1 MSTKNQLLLY
11 LKENQGYWVS
21 GELISNNLSVSRSA
35 IWKHIRKLKEEGY
48 VIESAPKKGYFLS
61 KASDPITADEIMEG
75 LCTNVF
81 GRKNII
87 YLKETDSTN
96 TRAKELAAQGAPEGT
111 LVIAEKQTKG
121 RGRRGRNWF
130 SPSGGGIYFS
140 LILRPA
146 ISPGETPRITLMTAV
161 VLAETLI
168 SMMKLKLRI
177 KWPNDI
183 LVNGKK
189 LAGIL
194 TEISTEMDAVNYIVV
209 GLGMNVNTRFE
220 NFPSEIK
227 KSATSI
233 LIETG
238 NRVPRI
244 KFIQNYLKLY
254 EKYYNMFKKNDFEP
268 IMKRWK
274 ELADIIGKQIR
285 VDVIGKTHI
294 GKVIDVDNDGVLILK
309 DDQGRLQ
316 RIFSG
321 DVTLARQISARSLKK
336 GG

>member
-1 MSTKNQLLLY
+1 MTTKDQLLLY
-11 LKENQGYWVS
+11 LKENQGNWVS
-21 GELISNNLSVSRSA
+21 GELISNNLAVSRSA
-35 IWKHIRKLKEEGY
+35 IWKHIRRLKEDGY
-48 VIESAPKKGYFLS
+48 VIESAPKKGYLLS
-61 KASDPITADEIMEG
+61 KDSDPITADEIRQG
-75 LCTNVF
+75 LCANVF

-87 YLKETDSTN
+87 CLKETDSTN

-111 LVIAEKQTKG
+111 LIIAEKQTKG

-130 SPSGGGIYFS
+130 SPPRGGIYFS

-146 ISPGETPRITLMTAV
+146 ISPGESPRITLMTAV

-209 GLGMNVNTRFE
+209 GLGMNVNIQFE

-227 KSATSI
+227 KKATSI

-238 NRVPRI
+238 KQFPRVR
-244 KFIQNYLKLY
+244 FIQHYLKLY
-254 EKYYNMFKKNDFEP
+254 EKYYDMFKKNDFEP
-268 IMKRWK
+268 IMNRWR

-285 VDVIGKTHI
+285 VDVIGKTHT
-294 GKVIDVDNDGVLILK
+294 GKVIDVDDDDGVLILK
-309 DDQGRLQ
+309 DNQGRLQ

-321 DVTLARQISARSLKK
+321 DVTLARQVK
-336 GG
+336 

>member
-1 MSTKNQLLLY
+1 MSTKDQLLLY
-11 LKENQGYWVS
+11 LRKNQGNWVS
-21 GELISNNLSVSRSA
+21 GELISNNLSVSRAA
-35 IWKHIRKLKEEGY
+35 IWKHIQKLKEEGY
-48 VIESAPKKGYFLS
+48 IIESAPKKGYLLS
-61 KASDPITADEIMEG
+61 KDSDPITADEIRKG
-75 LCTNVF
+75 LCTKVF
-81 GRKNII
+81 GKQNII

-96 TRAKELAAQGAPEGT
+96 TRAKELAAEGAPEGT

-130 SPSGGGIYFS
+130 SPPGDGIYIS

-161 VLAETLI
+161 VLAEALI
-168 SMMKLKLRI
+168 SLMKLKLSI

-209 GLGMNVNTRFE
+209 GLGLNVNTRFE
-220 NFPSEIK
+220 NFPQEIK

-238 NRVPRI
+238 NRAPRI
-244 KFIQNYLKLY
+244 KLIQKCLKLY
-254 EKYYNMFKKNDFEP
+254 EQYYDMFKKNNFEP
-268 IMKRWK
+268 IMNRWR
-274 ELADIIGKQIR
+274 ELADIIGKQIK

-294 GKVIDVDNDGVLILK
+294 GEVVDVDNDGVLILK
-309 DDQGRLQ
+309 DDQGMLQ

-321 DVTLARQISARSLKK
+321 DVTLARQLNLN
-336 GG
+336 

>member
-1 MSTKNQLLLY
+1 
-11 LKENQGYWVS
+11 
-21 GELISNNLSVSRSA
+21 
-35 IWKHIRKLKEEGY
+35 KLKDDGY
-48 VIESAPKKGYFLS
+48 VIESAPKKGYLLS
-61 KASDPITADEIMEG
+61 KASDPITADEIREG
-75 LCTNVF
+75 LCTKVF

-87 YLKETDSTN
+87 CLKETDSTN

-130 SPSGGGIYFS
+130 SPPGGGIYFS

-146 ISPGETPRITLMTAV
+146 MPPGETPRITLMTAV

-168 SMMKLKLRI
+168 SLVKLNLRI

-183 LVNGKK
+183 LVNRKK

-209 GLGMNVNTRFE
+209 GLGMNVNMQFE

-227 KSATSI
+227 KKATSI

-238 NRVPRI
+238 KQFPRVR
-244 KFIQNYLKLY
+244 FIQHYLIMY
-254 EKYYNMFKKNDFEP
+254 EKYYDMFKKNDFEP

-274 ELADIIGKQIR
+274 ELADIIGNQIK
-285 VDVIGKTHI
+285 VDVLGKTHI
-294 GKVIDVDNDGVLILK
+294 GKVIDVDDDGVLILK

-321 DVTLARQISARSLKK
+321 DVTLARQLPASSL
-336 GG
+336 

>member
-1 MSTKNQLLLY
+1 MSTKDQLLLY
-11 LKENQGYWVS
+11 LKENQGNWVS
-21 GELISNNLSVSRSA
+21 GELISNNLSVSRAA
-35 IWKHIRKLKEEGY
+35 IWKHIHKLKEEGY
-48 VIESAPKKGYFLS
+48 TIESAPKKGYFLS
-61 KASDPITADEIMEG
+61 KSSDPITADEIREG
-75 LCTNVF
+75 LCTKVF
-81 GRKNII
+81 GKKNII

-111 LVIAEKQTKG
+111 LIIAEKQTKG

-130 SPSGGGIYFS
+130 SPPGGGIYFS
-140 LILRPA
+140 LILRPT
-146 ISPGETPRITLMTAV
+146 ISPTETPRITLMTAV

-168 SMMKLKLRI
+168 SLMKLKLRI

-227 KSATSI
+227 KNATSI

-238 NRVPRI
+238 EQFPRVRL
-244 KFIQNYLKLY
+244 IQHYLKLY
-254 EKYYNMFKKNDFEP
+254 EQYYDMFKKNNFEP

-274 ELADIIGKQIR
+274 ELADIIGKQIK
-285 VDVIGKTHI
+285 VDVVGKTHI
-294 GKVIDVDNDGVLILK
+294 GKVIDVDNDGVLILN
-309 DDQGRLQ
+309 DDQGKLQ

-321 DVTLARQISARSLKK
+321 DVTLARQVSVRLLKK